1 MIFHDCQK
9 FPFFLFPIPVYIFF
23 DSVKNYLLY
32 NERMVTYG
40 K

>member
-9 FPFFLFPIPVYIFF
+9 FPFFLIPVYIFF